1 MTQTTDDP
9 EAREVPSFDLTS
21 SSWIRVVRSDGSQDE
36 LSLRQVFAQ
45 ADDLRCVVAGL
56 ATQEFALIRLLLA
69 VAHDALDGPR
79 DIEEWAELWEDRE
92 SLAPVQEY
100 LTRHA
105 DRFDLLHPQTPF
117 LQSAG
122 LRTLKDEVF
131 SLDRIVADVPAGE
144 KFFSARLPEVERLSF
159 AEAAR
164 WVVHVHAYDT
174 SGIKTGMAGDDR
186 VKGGKVFPLGTGWC
200 GGLGGVFVEG
210 DTLRETL
217 LLNLVAADT
226 TELEFPADDRP
237 AWRRDPSGPGSTG
250 RPATGLRDLYSWQ
263 SRRLRLH
270 YDADGV
276 HGVVLGYGDQH
287 TPRNM
292 HRREPMTA
300 WRRSKAQEKK
310 LGQSPVYLP
319 LEHDPA
325 RSAWRGIAALV
336 ADRPGDGGGGGGG
349 AEPAARLRPR
359 ILEWIARLV
368 SEGHLKPRYLVRARL
383 VGVSYGT
390 QQSVVEEAVDD
401 RLQMPVVLLHRQD
414 PTYAVQAIA
423 ASDDAD
429 RAVRALGDLAADLAR
444 AAGVGQEQP
453 RAASLAEGFD
463 ALEQPYRDWLSVL
476 ADVPD
481 PFAHRDTWRRQLRK
495 AVGRLG
501 DRLIA
506 AAGDAAWEGRLCT
519 GTGSTG
525 TGTGSTGTGS
535 SKGAKG
541 STYWLNAGLADV
553 WFRGRLARALG
564 APGDP
569 ESPSPAGG
577 GTDAN
582 TPDGAGPPA
591 HAGGGPPAPDGAG
604 PSAPEPAGT
613 PGSEHAATTPEVPV

>member
-9 EAREVPSFDLTS
+9 GAREAPSFDLTS
-21 SSWIRVVRSDGSQDE
+21 RSWIGVLRRDGSQDE
-36 LSLRQVFAQ
+36 LSLRQVFEQ
-45 ADDLRCVVAGL
+45 AEQLRCVVTGL

-79 DIEEWAELWEDRE
+79 DIEEWVELWDDPE
-92 SLAPVQEY
+92 SLAPIQEY

-131 SLDRIVADVPAGE
+131 SLNRIVADVPAGE
-144 KFFSARLPEVERLSF
+144 KFFSARLPEVERLTF

-174 SGIKTGMAGDDR
+174 SGIKTGAAGDDR
-186 VKGGKVFPLGTGWC
+186 VRSGKVYPLGTGWC

-210 DTLRETL
+210 GTLRETL

-226 TELEFPADDRP
+226 TELEIPADDRP
-237 AWRRDPSGPGSTG
+237 AWRRDPCGPGSTG
-250 RPATGLRDLYSWQ
+250 RSPTGLRDLYSWQ

-270 YDADGV
+270 YDAHGV

-287 TPRNM
+287 APRNM
-292 HRREPMTA
+292 HRHEPMTA
-300 WRRSKAQEKK
+300 WRRSTAQEKK

-325 RSAWRGIAALV
+325 RSAWRGIGALV
-336 ADRPGDGGGGGGG
+336 ADRPGDGGG

-368 SEGHLKPRYLVRARL
+368 SEGHLPRRFLVRARL

-390 QQSVVEEAVDD
+390 QQSVVDEVVDD
-401 RLQMPVVLLHRQD
+401 RLLMPVVLLHRQD
-414 PTYAVQAIA
+414 PTYARQAIA
-423 ASDDAD
+423 ASEDAD

-444 AAGVGQEQP
+444 ASGVGQEGP
-453 RAASLAEGFD
+453 KAASRTEGFD
-463 ALEQPYRDWLSVL
+463 ALEQPYRNWLSAL

-481 PFAHRDTWRRQLRK
+481 PFAHRDEWRRQLRQT
-495 AVGRLG
+495 VGRLG

-506 AAGDAAWEGRLCT
+506 AAGDAAWEGRTCT
-519 GTGSTG
+519 STTGSTL
-525 TGTGSTGTGS
+525 
-535 SKGAKG
+535 
-541 STYWLNAGLADV
+541 WLNAGLADV
-553 WFRGRLARALG
+553 WFRRRLARALG
-564 APGDP
+564 VPGDHY
-569 ESPSPAGG
+569 SPSPAGG
-577 GTDAN
+577 SVDDAAL
-582 TPDGAGPPA
+582 D
-591 HAGGGPPAPDGAG
+591 GGGPTG
-604 PSAPEPAGT
+604 SEPTGT
-613 PGSEHAATTPEVPV
+613 PGSDHAATTPEVPV